1 MAFTGT
7 AVVKQISDRLVRIT
21 GLSLAG
27 NNTTGTIGLA
37 AATGSTPGVTLPEA
51 FKTEHYTFLGSNVPF
66 QDAIEVTAQ
75 VAATGV
81 ATAVPIAIVKS
92 GTTTADFR
100 ATITNTH
107 ASLATP
113 NLEIMVRFHE

>member
-1 MAFTGT
+1 M
-7 AVVKQISDRLVRIT
+7 RIT
-21 GLSLAG
+21 GLSLASAAA
-27 NNTTGTIGLA
+27 GTIGLPG
-37 AATGSTPGVTLPEA
+37 ATGSTPGVTLPA
-51 FKTEHYTFLGSNVPF
+51 SFKTEHYAFLSSNVPF

-75 VAATGV
+75 VAAIGV

-92 GTTTADFR
+92 GTTVADFR

-107 ASLATP
+107 GSLTTP

>member
-7 AVVKQISDRLVRIT
+7 ATVKQISDRLVRIT
-21 GLSLAG
+21 GLSL
-27 NNTTGTIGLA
+27 TTGAAGTIGLNG
-37 AATGSTPGVTLPEA
+37 ATGSTPGVELPET
-51 FKTEHYTFLGSNVPF
+51 FKTQHYAFLGSNVPF
-66 QDAIEVTAQ
+66 QDAIEVTAHA
-75 VAATGV
+75 AATGV

-92 GTTTADFR
+92 GTTIADFR

-107 ASLATP
+107 ATLATP